1 MREIEQASVDE
12 LNIIRK
18 EVGLPP
24 IVSKTRKCM
33 MCGKPYTGFFR
44 KAWCDTCKNN
54 LIESEALDEEV

>member
-1 MREIEQASVDE
+1 VKEIEQASVDE

-24 IVSKTRKCM
+24 IVKKTRKCM
-33 MCGKPYTGFFR
+33 MCGKPMTSFFR

-54 LIESEALDEEV
+54 LIESEVIGEEV